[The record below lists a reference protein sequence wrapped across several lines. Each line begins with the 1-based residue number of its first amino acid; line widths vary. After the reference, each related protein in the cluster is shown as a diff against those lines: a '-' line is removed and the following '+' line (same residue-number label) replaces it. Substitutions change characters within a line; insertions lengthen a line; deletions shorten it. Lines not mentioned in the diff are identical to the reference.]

1 MKKIIL
7 FLTLSIVT
15 IGVFAQ
21 KHKAEVL
28 YFKAQLSCCQATAC
42 NNLEQEV
49 KSIIE
54 KNFTKGEVSFKQIAL
69 ADTNNKALVD
79 KYNAKSQTVVIV
91 NPKKKSNN
99 SVDVSDVVRRYA
111 RTDDKATFEKELVAK
126 LQESIK

>member
-15 IGVFAQ
+15 IGLFAQ
-21 KHKAEVL
+21 KNKAEVL
-28 YFKAQLSCCQATAC
+28 YFKAQLPCCQATAC

-91 NPKKKSNN
+91 NHKKKNN
-99 SVDVSDVVRRYA
+99 SSLDLSDLVRGYA